1 MQRALRIL
9 GLSCCD
15 VCEAFARVV
24 NQQQMDAFALKLVVV
39 VQPLGVDDGH
49 IALDEG
55 FVRGVGIRPGEK
67 LLRFGNRGID
77 PFSR

>member
-1 MQRALRIL
+1 MQRAVRIL

-39 VQPLGVDDGH
+39 VQSSGVDEGH
-49 IALDEG
+49 IALTVLGDDLLSTSLHLVSQ
-55 FVRGVGIRPGEK
+55 FRQVRPG
-67 LLRFGNRGID
+67 LRQ
-77 PFSR
+77 